1 VKKLKLLSILIF
13 SQAIFFRIYGQDVTL
28 LEGSFKLLNAEKTVD
43 IEFTYDSLQVG
54 KYKVEADYV
63 EKKITEINKKYPG
76 RGDAWA
82 KEWTAQ
88 RATKF
93 QPAFITAFKES
104 SGKDTSVQSKY
115 TLIFNTSYIE
125 QGFSSAAILVHK
137 NPEVRGTLK
146 LVASDDKT
154 KIIAEARI
162 TKAMGRAGPHFE
174 TGEHLDAAYAQA
186 GGALGPF
193 ILNN

>member
-1 VKKLKLLSILIF
+1 MKKLKLFSILIF
-13 SQAIFFRIYGQDVTL
+13 SQVIFFKSFGQEVTL
-28 LEGSFKLLNAEKTVD
+28 LEGSFKILKAEPTVD

-54 KYKVEADYV
+54 KYKIEADYV
-63 EKKITEINKKYPG
+63 EKKVTEINKKYPG
-76 RGDAWA
+76 KGDAWA

-88 RATKF
+88 RKTKF

-104 SGKDTSVQSKY
+104 SVKDTSVQSKY

-137 NPEVRGTLK
+137 NPEVRGTLT
-146 LVASDDKT
+146 LVASDDRT

-174 TGEHLDAAYAQA
+174 TGEHLDAAYDQA
-186 GGALGPF
+186 GSALGTF